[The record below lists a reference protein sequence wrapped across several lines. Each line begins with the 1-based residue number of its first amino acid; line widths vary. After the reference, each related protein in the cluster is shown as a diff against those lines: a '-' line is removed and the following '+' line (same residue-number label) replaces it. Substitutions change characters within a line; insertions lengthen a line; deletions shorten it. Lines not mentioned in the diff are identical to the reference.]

1 MSQVQTLETGV
12 SQVND
17 INTALRDLPSIDVLL
32 LQDQAIALEKE
43 FGRTAVRAVYQQAVQ
58 EEREKI
64 LSTKNTANVAA
75 TGNAEKKAEQ
85 QPIKSA
91 NNSSLQNGHSHD
103 LSDKLHQLAATLLQ
117 DSLLPSLKPVYN
129 VTGTVLHTNLG
140 RSLLPAAAI
149 EAMNGVASQP
159 CNLEYNISNGKRG
172 QRDHHVEQLLCE
184 LTGAEAATVVNNNAA
199 AVLLVLNAMAE
210 GGSVAVS
217 RGELVEIGGS
227 FRVPDIM
234 KKAGCHLYEVGTT
247 NRTHLYDFERALDD
261 DAAAVMR
268 VHTSNY
274 RIEGF
279 STEVPEA
286 QLASLCHDRGVPFMN
301 DLGSGLLVDLSQFD
315 LPTEPTVRE
324 AVESGADVVTFSGDK
339 LLGGPQCGLI
349 VGRKEL
355 IDKIN
360 ANPLKRA
367 LRCDKLT
374 LAALQVLLQL
384 YSQPERLQEQ
394 VPALRLITRK
404 QLEIRLIAEQ
414 VLPSVADYFSGNA
427 KVRVEDSNS
436 QIGSGALPVESLA
449 SCSIVLAPSTPGSGD
464 QSSKVSPNSIARQ
477 LRELPTPVIGRI
489 HKDEVWLDMR
499 CIEDTDSF
507 IANFQSKH
515 LH

>member
-1 MSQVQTLETGV
+1 
-12 SQVND
+12 VND
-17 INTALRDLPSIDVLL
+17 INTALRKLPSIDVLL
-32 LQDQAIALEKE
+32 LQEQAVALEKE
-43 FGRTAVRAVYQQAVQ
+43 FGRTAVRAVYQRAVQ
-58 EEREKI
+58 QQREKI
-64 LSTKNTANVAA
+64 LAGEGAGGLPEN
-75 TGNAEKKAEQ
+75 
-85 QPIKSA
+85 
-91 NNSSLQNGHSHD
+91 
-103 LSDKLHQLAATLLQ
+103 LHQAAATLLR
-117 DSLLPSLKPVYN
+117 DSVVPSLKPVYN

-140 RSLLPAAAI
+140 RSALPTSAI
-149 EAMNGVASQP
+149 EAINGVASQP
-159 CNLEYNISNGKRG
+159 CNLEYNLQNGKRG
-172 QRDHHVEQLLCE
+172 QRDHHVEDLLCE

-210 GGSVAVS
+210 GSSVAVS

-234 KKAGCHLYEVGTT
+234 KKAGCELYEVGTT
-247 NRTHLYDFERALDD
+247 NRTHLHDFERALDD
-261 DAAAVMR
+261 NAAAVMR

-286 QLASLCHDRGVPFMN
+286 ELAALCHDRGVPFLN
-301 DLGSGLLVDLSQFD
+301 DLGSGLLVDLAQFD

-324 AVESGADVVTFSGDK
+324 AVESGADVITFSGDK

-349 VGRKEL
+349 VGRKDL
-355 IDKIN
+355 IARIN

-394 VPALRLITRK
+394 VPALRLITRE
-404 QLEIRLIAEQ
+404 QAEIRRIAEQ
-414 VLPSVADYFSGNA
+414 VLPSVADYFANSA
-427 KVRVEDSNS
+427 KVRIEDSKS
-436 QIGSGALPVESLA
+436 QIGSGAMPVESLA
-449 SCSIVLAPSTPGSGD
+449 SCSIVLEPLPAVSDAGD
-464 QSSKVSPNSIARQ
+464 QSAKISPNSIARQ

-489 HKDEVWLDMR
+489 HKDELWLDMR
-499 CIEDTDSF
+499 CIEDTSSF
-507 IANFQSKH
+507 IANFQSNK

>member
-1 MSQVQTLETGV
+1 
-12 SQVND
+12 
-17 INTALRDLPSIDVLL
+17 
-32 LQDQAIALEKE
+32 
-43 FGRTAVRAVYQQAVQ
+43 
-58 EEREKI
+58 
-64 LSTKNTANVAA
+64 
-75 TGNAEKKAEQ
+75 
-85 QPIKSA
+85 
-91 NNSSLQNGHSHD
+91 
-103 LSDKLHQLAATLLQ
+103 LHQAAATLLQ
-117 DSLLPSLKPVYN
+117 QSLAPSLKPVYN

-140 RSLLPAAAI
+140 RSLLPATAI
-149 EAMNGVASQP
+149 EAMNAVASQP
-159 CNLEYNISNGKRG
+159 CNLEYNIDNGKRG
-172 QRDHHVEQLLCE
+172 QRDHHVEALLCE
-184 LTGAEAATVVNNNAA
+184 LTGAQAATVVNNNAA

-210 GGSVAVS
+210 GHSVAVS

-286 QLASLCHDRGVPFMN
+286 ELARLCHDRGVPFLN

-349 VGRKEL
+349 VGRKDL

-374 LAALQVLLQL
+374 LASLQVLLQL

-404 QLEIRLIAEQ
+404 QSDIRKIAEQ
-414 VLPSVADYFSGNA
+414 VLPAVAECFSTSA

-449 SCSIVLAPSTPGSGD
+449 SCSVVLAPMQSGSDNDSTTATA
-464 QSSKVSPNSIARQ
+464 NSIAKQ
-477 LRELPTPVIGRI
+477 LRNLPAPVIGRI

-499 CIEDTDSF
+499 CIEDTASF
-507 IANFQSKH
+507 IANFQSKKIKK

>member
-1 MSQVQTLETGV
+1 M
-12 SQVND
+12 ND
-17 INTALRDLPSIDVLL
+17 INTALRNLPSIDVLL
-32 LQDQAIALEKE
+32 LEDPALALVEE
-43 FGRTAVRAVYQQAVQ
+43 HGRTAVRAVYQQAVQ
-58 EEREKI
+58 QHREKI
-64 LSTKNTANVAA
+64 LAAGKTGKNNVAA
-75 TGNAEKKAEQ
+75 VANSTEAKKNGANKNAGKSSNQ
-85 QPIKSA
+85 SA
-91 NNSSLQNGHSHD
+91 NNSSAQNGHEQN
-103 LSDKLHQLAATLLQ
+103 LSVELHQVAATLLQ
-117 DSLLPSLKPVYN
+117 DSLVPSLIPVYN

-159 CNLEYNISNGKRG
+159 CNLEYNIDNGKRG
-172 QRDHHVEQLLCE
+172 QRDHHVEDLLCE

-210 GGSVAVS
+210 GNSVAVS

-234 KKAGCHLYEVGTT
+234 KKAGCQLYEVGTT

-261 DAAAVMR
+261 NAAAVMR

-286 QLASLCHDRGVPFMN
+286 ELASLCHDRGVPFLN

-349 VGRKEL
+349 VGRKDL
-355 IDKIN
+355 VARIN

-374 LAALQVLLQL
+374 LASLQVLLQL

-404 QLEIRLIAEQ
+404 QSDIRNMAEQ
-414 VLPSVADYFSGNA
+414 VLPAVADYFSDTA
-427 KVRVEDSNS
+427 RVRVEDSNS

-449 SCSIVLAPSTPGSGD
+449 SCSLVLQPLQSGSGD
-464 QSSKVSPNSIARQ
+464 KSSKISPNSIAQ
-477 LRELPTPVIGRI
+477 LLRRLPTPVIGRI

-499 CIEDTDSF
+499 CVENTESF
-507 IANFQSKH
+507 VANFKSKN
-515 LH
+515 LR

>member
-1 MSQVQTLETGV
+1 M
-12 SQVND
+12 
-17 INTALRDLPSIDVLL
+17 
-32 LQDQAIALEKE
+32 
-43 FGRTAVRAVYQQAVQ
+43 
-58 EEREKI
+58 
-64 LSTKNTANVAA
+64 
-75 TGNAEKKAEQ
+75 
-85 QPIKSA
+85 
-91 NNSSLQNGHSHD
+91 
-103 LSDKLHQLAATLLQ
+103 
-117 DSLLPSLKPVYN
+117 
-129 VTGTVLHTNLG
+129 
-140 RSLLPAAAI
+140 
-149 EAMNGVASQP
+149 
-159 CNLEYNISNGKRG
+159 
-172 QRDHHVEQLLCE
+172 
-184 LTGAEAATVVNNNAA
+184 
-199 AVLLVLNAMAE
+199 
-210 GGSVAVS
+210 
-217 RGELVEIGGS
+217 
-227 FRVPDIM
+227 
-234 KKAGCHLYEVGTT
+234 
-247 NRTHLYDFERALDD
+247 
-261 DAAAVMR
+261 
-268 VHTSNY
+268 
-274 RIEGF
+274 
-279 STEVPEA
+279 
-286 QLASLCHDRGVPFMN
+286 
-301 DLGSGLLVDLSQFD
+301 LVDLSQFD

>member
-1 MSQVQTLETGV
+1 
-12 SQVND
+12 VND
-17 INTALRDLPSIDVLL
+17 INTALRKLPSIDVLL
-32 LQDQAIALEKE
+32 LQEQAVALEKE
-43 FGRTAVRAVYQQAVQ
+43 FGRTAVRAVYQRAVQ
-58 EEREKI
+58 QQREKI
-64 LSTKNTANVAA
+64 LAGEGAGGLPEN
-75 TGNAEKKAEQ
+75 
-85 QPIKSA
+85 
-91 NNSSLQNGHSHD
+91 
-103 LSDKLHQLAATLLQ
+103 LHQAAATLLR
-117 DSLLPSLKPVYN
+117 DSVVPSLKPVYN

-140 RSLLPAAAI
+140 RSALPTSAI
-149 EAMNGVASQP
+149 EAINGVASQP
-159 CNLEYNISNGKRG
+159 CNLEYNLQNGKRG
-172 QRDHHVEQLLCE
+172 QRDHHVEDLLCE

-210 GGSVAVS
+210 GSSVAVS

-234 KKAGCHLYEVGTT
+234 KKAGCELYEVGTT
-247 NRTHLYDFERALDD
+247 NRTHLHDFERALDD
-261 DAAAVMR
+261 NAAAVMR

-286 QLASLCHDRGVPFMN
+286 ELAALCHDRGVPFLN
-301 DLGSGLLVDLSQFD
+301 DLGSGLLVDLAQFD

-324 AVESGADVVTFSGDK
+324 AVESGADVITFSGDK

-349 VGRKEL
+349 VGRKDL
-355 IDKIN
+355 IARIN

-394 VPALRLITRK
+394 VPALRLITRE
-404 QLEIRLIAEQ
+404 QAEIRRIAEQ
-414 VLPSVADYFSGNA
+414 VLPSVADYFANSA
-427 KVRVEDSNS
+427 KVRIEDSKS
-436 QIGSGALPVESLA
+436 QIGSGAMPVESLA
-449 SCSIVLAPSTPGSGD
+449 SCSIVLEPLPAVSDAGD
-464 QSSKVSPNSIARQ
+464 QSAKISPNSIARQ

-489 HKDEVWLDMR
+489 HKDELWLDMR
-499 CIEDTDSF
+499 CIEDTSSF
-507 IANFQSKH
+507 IANIQSNK

>member
-1 MSQVQTLETGV
+1 M
-12 SQVND
+12 ND
-17 INTALRDLPSIDVLL
+17 INTALRKLPSIDVLL
-32 LQDQAIALEKE
+32 LQEQAVALEKE
-43 FGRTAVRAVYQQAVQ
+43 FGRTAVRAVYQRAVQ
-58 EEREKI
+58 QQREKI
-64 LSTKNTANVAA
+64 LAGEGAGGLPEN
-75 TGNAEKKAEQ
+75 
-85 QPIKSA
+85 
-91 NNSSLQNGHSHD
+91 
-103 LSDKLHQLAATLLQ
+103 LHQAAATLLR
-117 DSLLPSLKPVYN
+117 DSVVPSLKPVYN

-140 RSLLPAAAI
+140 RSALPTSAI
-149 EAMNGVASQP
+149 EAINGVASQP
-159 CNLEYNISNGKRG
+159 CNLEYNLQNGKRG
-172 QRDHHVEQLLCE
+172 QRDHHVEDLLCE

-210 GGSVAVS
+210 GSSVAVS

-234 KKAGCHLYEVGTT
+234 KKAGCELYEVGTT
-247 NRTHLYDFERALDD
+247 NRTHLHDFERALDD
-261 DAAAVMR
+261 NAAAVMR

-286 QLASLCHDRGVPFMN
+286 ELAALCHDRGVPFLN
-301 DLGSGLLVDLSQFD
+301 DLGSGLLVDLAQFD

-324 AVESGADVVTFSGDK
+324 AVESGADVITFSGDK

-349 VGRKEL
+349 VGRKDL
-355 IDKIN
+355 IARIN

-394 VPALRLITRK
+394 VPALRLITRE
-404 QLEIRLIAEQ
+404 QAEIRRIAEQ
-414 VLPSVADYFSGNA
+414 VLPSVADYFANSA
-427 KVRVEDSNS
+427 KVRIEDSKS
-436 QIGSGALPVESLA
+436 QIGSGAMPVESLA
-449 SCSIVLAPSTPGSGD
+449 SCSIVLEPLPAVSDAGD
-464 QSSKVSPNSIARQ
+464 QSAKISPNSIARQ

-489 HKDEVWLDMR
+489 HKDELWLDMR
-499 CIEDTDSF
+499 CIEDTSSF
-507 IANFQSKH
+507 IANFQSNK